1 MTVPLILLWI
11 LKMKSQPVIK
21 TMEHRQPHLANK
33 GGSALRPG
41 LSSGGSVLRSHLSG
55 CTVVT
60 ESLPGLSP
68 PQDEPSVTGL
78 PLGSD
83 VELMG
88 QPSSPSPQ
96 VPWGSG
102 CILAPWTL
110 TTLRVLSSR
119 MPQRPRNF
127 HLGDSLLQPII
138 CKATQ

>member
-1 MTVPLILLWI
+1 MTVPLILWI

-33 GGSALRPG
+33 GGSALRPGNG

-78 PLGSD
+78 PA
-83 VELMG
+83 G
-88 QPSSPSPQ
+88 Q
-96 VPWGSG
+96 
-102 CILAPWTL
+102 
-110 TTLRVLSSR
+110 
-119 MPQRPRNF
+119 
-127 HLGDSLLQPII
+127 
-138 CKATQ
+138 